1 MKPVYDVCTLK
12 WRVKGLGL
20 FDTPQE
26 AEMAIKNSKK
36 KTMLNIR
43 ISESTLSELQS
54 MAKVKNTTVSN
65 IVRQI
70 IEREVNDCGEEK

>member
-1 MKPVYDVCTLK
+1 MRPVYDICTLK

-26 AEMAIKNSKK
+26 AEKAIQNSKK
-36 KTMLNIR
+36 KTRLNIR
-43 ISESTLSELQS
+43 ISDDVFSKLQARADS
-54 MAKVKNTTVSN
+54 QNTTISN

-70 IEREVNDCGEEK
+70 IEKEVKDYGKEE

>member
-1 MKPVYDVCTLK
+1 MKPVFDMCTLK

-26 AEMAIKNSKK
+26 AEKAIQNSKK
-36 KTMLNIR
+36 RTTLNVR
-43 ISESTLSELQS
+43 ISEDTLSKLQS
-54 MAKVKNTTVSN
+54 MANSHNTTISN

-70 IEREVNDCGEEK
+70 IEKGVNV

>member
-1 MKPVYDVCTLK
+1 MKIIYDECTLK

-26 AEMAIKNSKK
+26 AEMAIQNSKK
-36 KTMLNIR
+36 KTMLNVR
-43 ISESTLSELQS
+43 ISDDVFSKLQ
-54 MAKVKNTTVSN
+54 AKADAKNTTISN

-70 IEREVNDCGEEK
+70 IEREVKDYGEEE